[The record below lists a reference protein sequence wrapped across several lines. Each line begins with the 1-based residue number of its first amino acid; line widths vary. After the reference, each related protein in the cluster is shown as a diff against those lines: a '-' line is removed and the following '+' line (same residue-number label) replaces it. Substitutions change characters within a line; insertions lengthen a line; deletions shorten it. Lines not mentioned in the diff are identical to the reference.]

1 MPFTPM
7 LYGYT
12 GLNRAVHATNIKN
25 EQLSD
30 MTVRNGQKYKQ
41 FV

>member
-1 MPFTPM
+1 M

-25 EQLSD
+25 EQSSD
-30 MTVRNGQKYKQ
+30 MTVCNGKKYKRC
-41 FV
+41 V